1 MKEKSKATLTQNTEP
16 SGKLS
21 DKWICQQ
28 EMPITQQ
35 AVKKIDSKNAL
46 VKPFI

>member
-1 MKEKSKATLTQNTEP
+1 MKEVKATLTQNTEP

-21 DKWICQQ
+21 NKWICQQ

-35 AVKKIDSKNAL
+35 AVKENRQDAL
-46 VKPFI
+46 VKPFM